1 MNIYH
6 ITPIKDWRNALETGS
21 YDVESLEKDGFI
33 HCCTK
38 DQIENVLKEWF
49 PGVSDLLLL
58 EIDPN
63 LLATEVKYED
73 SKGTGELFPHIYGA
87 LNLEAVIKV
96 TICA

>member
-6 ITPIKDWRNALETGS
+6 ITPLQDWRNALDMGS
-21 YDVESLEKDGFI
+21 YNAESLEKEGFI

-38 DQIENVLKEWF
+38 EQIEGVLQEWF
-49 PGVSDLLLL
+49 KGVSDLLLL
-58 EIDPN
+58 EIDPD
-63 LLATEVKYED
+63 LLSTAAKYED
-73 SKGTGELFPHIYGA
+73 SKGTGELFPHIYGP